1 MMEKKVEVKRWDM
14 HVNIGLLATMFVD
27 TGLVFEGCVL
37 PTAETQ
43 SNFYTNLSKELT
55 NNTYDHVGAITQ

>member
-27 TGLVFEGCVL
+27 TWLVFEGCVL

-43 SNFYTNLSKELT
+43 SNFYTNLSEELI
-55 NNTYDHVGAITQ
+55 NNTNDHVGAITQ